1 MMKREMEDKEKQ
13 LPEEPDSGVVTDT
26 DPSNVDSDL
35 SAESSK
41 DENANPKDKK
51 RVKDKSSV
59 SETKLLDLPDTL
71 IQRILSFVPLP
82 GKRKTVKTGKSCSP
96 AHATGTSK
104 DLGGVSVTCKRLHRL
119 SVERKKK
126 SKIKSDSSC
135 VNLPIRS
142 LEIPIGQE
150 QLRLTY
156 GDANPSENWTN
167 CYSSI
172 DKIIR
177 YDNLYYHYSFW
188 W

>member
-1 MMKREMEDKEKQ
+1 MMKREMEGQEKR
-13 LPEEPDSGVVTDT
+13 LPEEPDSGVITDT

-41 DENANPKDKK
+41 DENANSKDKNN
-51 RVKDKSSV
+51 VKDKPSV
-59 SETKLLDLPDTL
+59 SDTQLLDLPDTL
-71 IQRILSFVPLP
+71 IRRILNFIPLP
-82 GKRKTVKTGKSCSP
+82 GKGKAAKTGKLCPS
-96 AHATGTSK
+96 AV
-104 DLGGVSVTCKRLHRL
+104 GGVSVTCKRLHRL

-126 SKIKSDSSC
+126 GKIKSDVSC
-135 VNLPIRS
+135 VNLPVRS

-156 GDANPSENWTN
+156 GDANPSEHWTN

-177 YDNLYYHYSFW
+177 YVNSY
-188 W
+188 

>member
-1 MMKREMEDKEKQ
+1 MMKRAMEDKEKQ

-51 RVKDKSSV
+51 NVKEKSSV
-59 SETKLLDLPDTL
+59 SDTQLLDLPDTL
-71 IQRILSFVPLP
+71 IRRILNFVPLP
-82 GKRKTVKTGKSCSP
+82 GKGRTAKTGKPCSP
-96 AHATGTSK
+96 ADATRTSK
-104 DLGGVSVTCKRLHRL
+104 DHGGVSVACKRLHRL

-126 SKIKSDSSC
+126 GKIKSDGNC

-177 YDNLYYHYSFW
+177 
-188 W
+188 